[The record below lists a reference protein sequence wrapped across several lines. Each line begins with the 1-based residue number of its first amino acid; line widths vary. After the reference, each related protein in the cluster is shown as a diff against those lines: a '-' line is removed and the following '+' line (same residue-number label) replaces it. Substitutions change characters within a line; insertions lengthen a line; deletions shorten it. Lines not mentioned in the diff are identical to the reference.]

1 MMTLNLIGALALICQ
16 KKELLTFF
24 FLFIFFGKEND
35 IDGCTKFCNQF
46 NCLFVEDA
54 SHVLRPYSNI
64 GKKSDFI
71 FYSQHKLFSIPD
83 SSLLV
88 FNPKHKKY
96 GTLNKKEATKAIND
110 TISKMPNTKPNWLKW
125 ILKRVFQI
133 FFFDSIWLNRKRKK
147 S

>member
-1 MMTLNLIGALALICQ
+1 MCYDHNLA
-16 KKELLTFF
+16 
-24 FLFIFFGKEND
+24 
-35 IDGCTKFCNQF
+35 
-46 NCLFVEDA
+46 
-54 SHVLRPYSNI
+54 

-110 TISKMPNTKPNWLKW
+110 TISKMPNTKPNWLNGF
-125 ILKRVFQI
+125 LKEYSK
-133 FFFDSIWLNRKRKK
+133 FFFLDSIWFNRKRKK
-147 S
+147 VLKIANLDLVFIKQDLVETF